1 VSGTASTQSAP
12 PGASPS
18 RAAAGGE
25 RRRPRSRWRRLDP
38 LPWLGPSVLLIL
50 GVIAFPAVEMFLT
63 SFQRMDSLGVSHG
76 SAGLDNYRH
85 LLDEPALHSVVEHT
99 LLWVVCVVGATVL
112 LSLAVAQFLDKPFFG
127 RRVVRWALIVPWAAS
142 LVMTSTVWRFIYEGS
157 FGMLNRALGDLGL
170 IDTPID
176 WYKDTRY
183 AFWCLIVVGI
193 IVSIPFTT
201 YVFLAGLQTIPAE
214 IYEATAID
222 GAGVWQRYRHVTL
235 PLLRPALLVAVVL
248 NTVYVFNSFP
258 IIWVITGTAPGHDTD
273 TTMTFLY
280 KIAFREQLDT
290 GEAAALSVLNVLV
303 LIVVVFLY
311 LRTVRWSDAPD
322 AAVADRPGLMRR
334 VLSPI
339 GALFEALGDGL
350 GRAIRP
356 LGGAGRVVASAWQ
369 PLRSV
374 VMPLV
379 GLVLALFFLL
389 PYVVMFLA
397 SVKDDND
404 LFKSPPDYLPSHW
417 RWSNWHDVW
426 NVIPLGTYIEVSLI
440 IATVSTALVLLVSL
454 PAAYYAARHEFRGR
468 NLFLYLVLVTQMF
481 APVALVVGIYQE
493 FVLVHGV
500 NAYWAI
506 ILTDAAFNLAFA
518 IWILNGYFASIPK
531 EIEDAAQVDGLSRL
545 RTLLRVILPIAR
557 PGVVTAVIFTFIQV
571 WNEFI
576 IALTMF
582 NKPTRA
588 PLTVGI
594 NQFVGLY
601 KTEYQYLFVASLIA
615 IVPVV
620 ALFVAIERQLVSGL
634 TAGSVK

>member
-1 VSGTASTQSAP
+1 M
-12 PGASPS
+12 
-18 RAAAGGE
+18 
-25 RRRPRSRWRRLDP
+25 
-38 LPWLGPSVLLIL
+38 VL
-50 GVIAFPAVEMFLT
+50 
-63 SFQRMDSLGVSHG
+63 
-76 SAGLDNYRH
+76 
-85 LLDEPALHSVVEHT
+85 
-99 LLWVVCVVGATVL
+99 VVGVTVL
-112 LSLAVAQFLDKPFFG
+112 LSLGVAQFLDKPFFG
-127 RRVVRWALIVPWAAS
+127 RRFVRWALIVPWAAS

-157 FGMLNRALGDLGL
+157 FGMLNRALHDLGV
-170 IDTPID
+170 IDQPID
-176 WYKDTRY
+176 WYKDTST
-183 AFWCLIVVGI
+183 AFWCLIVVGV

-201 YVFLAGLQTIPAE
+201 YVFLAGLQTIPKE
-214 IYEATAID
+214 VYEAVAID
-222 GAGVWQRYRHVTL
+222 GAGAWQRYRRVTL

-258 IIWVITGTAPGHDTD
+258 IIWVITGTIPGHDTD

-303 LIVVVFLY
+303 LLVVVLLY
-311 LRTVRWSDAPD
+311 LRTVRWSDTPETSTEER
-322 AAVADRPGLMRR
+322 RPGVVRR
-334 VLSPI
+334 LFGAIGAGI
-339 GALFEALGDGL
+339 GALGEGL
-350 GRAIRP
+350 RRGAEPVRRAVGRPRAAAGRAVGAAWRP
-356 LGGAGRVVASAWQ
+356 LRPVA
-369 PLRSV
+369 
-374 VMPLV
+374 MPLA

-426 NVIPLGTYIEVSLI
+426 SIIPLGTYIQVSLI

-454 PAAYYAARHEFRGR
+454 PAAYYAARHSFRGR
-468 NLFLYLVLVTQMF
+468 SVFLYLVLVTQMF

-506 ILTDAAFNLAFA
+506 IVTDAAFNLAFA
-518 IWILNGYFASIPK
+518 IWILNGYFASIPR
-531 EIEDAAQVDGLSRL
+531 EIEDAAQVDGLGRL

-582 NKPTRA
+582 NRPNRE

-620 ALFVAIERQLVSGL
+620 ALFAAIERQLVSGL

>member
-1 VSGTASTQSAP
+1 MV
-12 PGASPS
+12 
-18 RAAAGGE
+18 
-25 RRRPRSRWRRLDP
+25 
-38 LPWLGPSVLLIL
+38 
-50 GVIAFPAVEMFLT
+50 LT

-85 LLDEPALHSVVEHT
+85 LLDEPALSSVVEHT
-99 LLWVVCVVGATVL
+99 LLWVVLVVGVTVL
-112 LSLAVAQFLDKPFFG
+112 LSLGVAQFLDKPFFG
-127 RRVVRWALIVPWAAS
+127 RRFVRWALIVPWAAS
-142 LVMTSTVWRFIYEGS
+142 LVMTATVWRFIYEGS
-157 FGMLNRALGDLGL
+157 FGMLNRFLMDLGL
-170 IDTPID
+170 IDQPKD
-176 WYKDTRY
+176 WYKDTNT
-183 AFWCLIVVGI
+183 ALWCLIAVGV

-201 YVFLAGLQTIPAE
+201 YVFLAGLQTISKE
-214 IYEATAID
+214 VYEAVAID
-222 GAGVWQRYRHVTL
+222 GAGAWQRYRHVTL

-258 IIWVITGTAPGHDTD
+258 IIWVITGTIPGHDTD

-303 LIVVVFLY
+303 LLVVVLLY
-311 LRTVRWSDAPD
+311 LRTVRWSDTPD
-322 AAVADRPGLMRR
+322 TSVEDRRPGPLRRLLGAVGSGLGALGEGLHRAVAP
-334 VLSPI
+334 
-339 GALFEALGDGL
+339 L
-350 GRAIRP
+350 GRPRAA
-356 LGGAGRVVASAWQ
+356 AGRAVGAAWQ
-369 PLRSV
+369 PVRGV
-374 VMPLV
+374 AMPLA

-404 LFKSPPDYLPSHW
+404 LFRSPPDYLPSHW

-426 NVIPLGTYIEVSLI
+426 SIIPLGTYIEVSLI

-454 PAAYYAARHEFRGR
+454 PAAYYAARHRFRGR
-468 NLFLYLVLVTQMF
+468 SVFLYMVLVTQMF

-506 ILTDAAFNLAFA
+506 IVTDAAFNLAFA
-518 IWILNGYFASIPK
+518 IWILNGYFASIPR
-531 EIEDAAQVDGLSRL
+531 EIEDAAQVDGLGRL
-545 RTLLRVILPIAR
+545 RTLLKVILPIAR

-582 NKPTRA
+582 NRPNRS

-620 ALFVAIERQLVSGL
+620 ALFAAIERQLVSGL

>member
-1 VSGTASTQSAP
+1 MV
-12 PGASPS
+12 
-18 RAAAGGE
+18 
-25 RRRPRSRWRRLDP
+25 
-38 LPWLGPSVLLIL
+38 
-50 GVIAFPAVEMFLT
+50 LT

-157 FGMLNRALGDLGL
+157 FGMLNRFRGDIGL

-183 AFWCLIVVGI
+183 AFWCLIVVGVV
-193 IVSIPFTT
+193 VSIPFTT
-201 YVFLAGLQTIPAE
+201 YVFLAGLQTIPRE
-214 IYEATAID
+214 VYEATAID
-222 GAGVWQRYRHVTL
+222 GAGAWQRYRHVTL

-290 GEAAALSVLNVLV
+290 GEAAALSMLNVLV

-322 AAVADRPGLMRR
+322 AGVAERPGLVRR
-334 VLSPI
+334 ALSPV
-339 GALFEALGDGL
+339 GALFEQLGDALGRML
-350 GRAIRP
+350 RP
-356 LGGAGRVVASAWQ
+356 LGVVGRAAAACWRPV
-369 PLRSV
+369 RSV
-374 VMPLV
+374 AMPLI
-379 GLVLALFFLL
+379 GLVLAVFFLL

-440 IATVSTALVLLVSL
+440 IAAVSTLLVLVVSL
-454 PAAYYAARHEFRGR
+454 PAAYYAARNKFAGR
-468 NLFLYLVLVTQMF
+468 SVFLYMVLVTQMF

-531 EIEDAAQVDGLSRL
+531 EIEDAAQVDGLGRL
-545 RTLLRVILPIAR
+545 RTLLRVIVPIAK
-557 PGVVTAVIFTFIQV
+557 PGIVTAVIFTFIQV

-582 NKPTRA
+582 NKPSRE

-620 ALFVAIERQLVSGL
+620 ALFAAIERHLVSGL